1 MNGMDADGMKTTV
14 DPDQVAVVVLCTFPD
29 VEQARVIAAELV
41 ERRLAAC
48 VNLLPGVES
57 IYRWEGKV
65 ERAGEVLAVIK
76 TTRYAELEAA
86 LKELHPYEVPEIL
99 ALPVAAGLAGYLEWL
114 GAECGN
120 GPGADSALEE

>member
-1 MNGMDADGMKTTV
+1 MRKDFQPQMNGMDADGMKTTV
-14 DPDQVAVVVLCTFPD
+14 DSDQVAVVVLCTFPD
-29 VEQARVIAAELV
+29 VEKARAIAAELV

-76 TTRYAELEAA
+76 TTRYPELETA

-99 ALPVAAGLAGYLEWL
+99 ALPVAAGLAGYLKWL
-114 GAECGN
+114 GESCL
-120 GPGADSALEE
+120 P

>member
-1 MNGMDADGMKTTV
+1 MEAL
-14 DPDQVAVVVLCTFPD
+14 VVLCTFPD
-29 VEQARVIAAELV
+29 LDGARAVGAELV

-48 VNLLPGVES
+48 VSLQPGVES

-76 TTRYAELEAA
+76 TTCYAELEAA

-99 ALPVAAGLAGYLEWL
+99 ALPVEAGLAGYLKWL
-114 GAECGN
+114 GESCK
-120 GPGADSALEE
+120 P

>member
-1 MNGMDADGMKTTV
+1 M
-14 DPDQVAVVVLCTFPD
+14 VLCTFPD
-29 VEQARVIAAELV
+29 VEKARGIAAELV

-76 TTRYAELEAA
+76 TTRYPELEVA

-99 ALPVAAGLAGYLEWL
+99 ALPVAAGLAGYLKWL
-114 GAECGN
+114 GESCQ
-120 GPGADSALEE
+120 ADGGSEGSA

>member
-1 MNGMDADGMKTTV
+1 MDADEMKKMV
-14 DPDQVAVVVLCTFPD
+14 DSDLGNGAVVVLCTFPD
-29 VEQARVIAAELV
+29 VEQARAIAAVLV

-76 TTRYAELEAA
+76 TTRYPELEAA
-86 LKELHPYEVPEIL
+86 LEELHPYEVPEIL
-99 ALPVAAGLAGYLEWL
+99 AVPVAAGLAGYLKWL
-114 GAECGN
+114 GESCGD
-120 GPGADSALEE
+120 G

>member
-1 MNGMDADGMKTTV
+1 MEAL
-14 DPDQVAVVVLCTFPD
+14 VVFCTFPD
-29 VEQARVIAAELV
+29 VGQARVIAAELV

-76 TTRYAELEAA
+76 TTRYPEVEAA

-99 ALPVAAGLAGYLEWL
+99 ALPVAAGLAAYLKWL
-114 GAECGN
+114 GESCQSDG
-120 GPGADSALEE
+120 GPEGSA

>member
-1 MNGMDADGMKTTV
+1 MRKDFQPQMNGMDADGMKTTV

-29 VEQARVIAAELV
+29 VEKARAIAAELV

-76 TTRYAELEAA
+76 TTRYPELETA

-99 ALPVAAGLAGYLEWL
+99 ALPVAAGLAGYLKWL
-114 GAECGN
+114 GESCL
-120 GPGADSALEE
+120 P